1 MDGNI
6 KNIHYLCMDGNIKTF
21 IIMIMNNKMS
31 NWDLKVKFDTAFDKI
46 FFSNDFKNAMLNK
59 FGIAPAGMTLDTR
72 YDDDVSEIYFVLVSK
87 SYGYEY
93 SGERVVGDYSLNKF
107 EFSREMFDFAIDYLS
122 MNARELW
129 AEIINYE
136 FAY

>member
-1 MDGNI
+1 
-6 KNIHYLCMDGNIKTF
+6 
-21 IIMIMNNKMS
+21 MIMNNKMS
-31 NWDLKVKFDTAFDKI
+31 NWDLKVKFDTVFDKI

-59 FGIAPAGMTLDTR
+59 FGIAPVGMTFDTR

-93 SGERVVGDYSLNKF
+93 SGEMVIGDYSLNKF
-107 EFSREMFDFAIDYLS
+107 EFRREMFDFAIDYLS

>member
-72 YDDDVSEIYFVLVSK
+72 YDDDVSEIYFVLVCK